1 MKIFSAKSA
10 KLASSS
16 IFKVVITFELFSV
29 NGNTRITKS
38 TVEAIVGRPQLER
51 NFKMSRAD
59 RAERH
64 LWFLEF
70 LGALKY
76 THSANVFQYGLF

>member
-10 KLASSS
+10 KSASSS
-16 IFKVVITFELFSV
+16 IFKVVINFELFSV

-51 NFKMSRAD
+51 N
-59 RAERH
+59 
-64 LWFLEF
+64 
-70 LGALKY
+70 
-76 THSANVFQYGLF
+76 